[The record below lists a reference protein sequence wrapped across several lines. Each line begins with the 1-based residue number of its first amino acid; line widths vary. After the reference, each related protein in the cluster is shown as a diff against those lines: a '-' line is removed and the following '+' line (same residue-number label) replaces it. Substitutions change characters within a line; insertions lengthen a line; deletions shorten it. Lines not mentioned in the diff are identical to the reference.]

1 MLPNTW
7 VTFTTKFAAK
17 NFQKSPNLVTL
28 GAEERERESQDEGTK
43 IEPFDRKVLVHVTA
57 NQYIWFFDYP
67 AACLGFACFKTQT
80 IFGYFALPS
89 PTLFLS
95 FHHKHQE
102 KKGLDQ
108 SYISQLSCKNFISIK
123 NHQENLSMIF
133 FIFLRQMKPVEK
145 HLD

>member
-1 MLPNTW
+1 MTYC
-7 VTFTTKFAAK
+7 KIAQIAAK
-17 NFQKSPNLVTL
+17 YL
-28 GAEERERESQDEGTK
+28 GYFYNKICCKELSKIAQSGHTGCRRERESLKMKGTK

-95 FHHKHQE
+95 FHHKLQE

-133 FIFLRQMKPVEK
+133 LYFYIK
-145 HLD
+145 